1 MNRAVHGRDELD
13 PKRERVRGRRV
24 RDRDRDPTTVGRPRR
39 SALGRRR
46 RDERPGSARRHV
58 HHRHVG
64 PHPIVPRRRGRVR
77 EGNRGA
83 VRRPVER
90 WTTHPC
96 THMPAHL
103 HVLRREQPGDPAG
116 CIPRHVDQIEAREPL
131 PLAHHARV
139 AHRHGRVREHE
150 RHPAAVRRPAKL
162 TQLPLPGH
170 VREPLRPPRAVERHT
185 PHVPLPR
192 SARGEREPAP
202 VRRPGR
208 GARRRLDPPGG
219 LLAGATDGIHV
230 HGRPPLTRL
239 RLHERLGHLD
249 RRPAPIRRDHHAP
262 HTFDRE
268 RQLGRPPG
276 HRALRPSRDEQHK
289 QAPSGDSGG
298 AAPRGVV
305 VWSRQRGVELAGWHR
320 WMIARLRA

>member
-1 MNRAVHGRDELD
+1 MRSGAVQGRRGHHERIGRKVHGDAAVRGERAEARHRPTGLADHDGARIARPTDDRRSPVEALRQRVNRAVHGRDEHD
-13 PKRERVRGRRV
+13 PKRERIRGRRV
-24 RDRDRDPTTVGRPRR
+24 RDRDRHPTTVGRPRR
-39 SALGRRR
+39 AALGRRR
-46 RDERPGSARRHV
+46 RDERPGSARRDV

-77 EGNRGA
+77 EGDRGA

-90 WTTHPC
+90 GTTHPR

-103 HVLRREQPGDPAG
+103 HVLRREQPGDPPPPRS
-116 CIPRHVDQIEAREPL
+116 IPCHVDQVEAREPL
-131 PLAHHARV
+131 GLAHHARV

-150 RHPAAVRRPAKL
+150 RHPAAIRRPAKL

-192 SARGEREPAP
+192 PARGEREPAP

-219 LLAGATDGIHV
+219 LLPGAAHGIQV

-249 RRPAPIRRDHHAP
+249 RRPAPVR
-262 HTFDRE
+262 
-268 RQLGRPPG
+268 
-276 HRALRPSRDEQHK
+276 
-289 QAPSGDSGG
+289 
-298 AAPRGVV
+298 
-305 VWSRQRGVELAGWHR
+305 
-320 WMIARLRA
+320 